1 MSRVLSGGEQ
11 VKESTRQRV
20 VQAAEQV
27 GYAPSAIARSFV
39 LQQSGNIG
47 VMLPV
52 IPNVRLFSA
61 YYFAEILS
69 GIGHTVEQSG
79 YSLLLQFRGSD
90 DRPDYATSFKTHK
103 VDGCI
108 VLGAKY
114 TPEDME
120 ALHQLYFNKWP
131 FCVVG
136 QRFNQPYPQIDAD
149 HIDGMRQAVQ
159 HLHRQRCNRI
169 LMMNGPDVFSNSADR
184 KEGYLQALH
193 DAGLKYDPMLYL
205 EGNYSRKSGYE
216 AAEVIFSRREQFDA
230 IVAANDR
237 MAIGLMQGLKERGMR
252 AGTDYAIVGYDGS
265 DAAKLTDPPLSTV
278 RVPFYEMGVRAA
290 QKLIDVINSQEH
302 GRSTPDPLL
311 KTELV
316 VRESSCKEGSE

>member
-1 MSRVLSGGEQ
+1 MLSGGEQ

-20 VQAAEQV
+20 VEAAERV

-52 IPNVRLFSA
+52 IPNVRMFSA
-61 YYFAEILS
+61 YFFAEILS
-69 GIGHTVEQSG
+69 GIGNAVEQRG
-79 YSLLLQFRGSD
+79 YSLLLQFRGAD
-90 DRPDYATSFKTHK
+90 ERPDYATAFRTHK

-108 VLGAKY
+108 VLGAKS

-120 ALHQLYFNKWP
+120 ALHQLHVHDWP
-131 FCVVG
+131 FCIVG
-136 QRFNQPYPQIDAD
+136 QRFNQPYHQIDAD
-149 HIDGMRQAVQ
+149 HIDGTRQAVQ
-159 HLHRQRCNRI
+159 HLLRHRCNRI

-184 KEGYLQALH
+184 REGYLQTLQE
-193 DAGLKYDPMLYL
+193 AGLKYDPMLYL

-216 AAEVIFSRREQFDA
+216 AAEAVFSRRGQFDA

-237 MAIGLMQGLKERGMR
+237 MAIGLMQGLKEEGLR
-252 AGTDYAIVGYDGS
+252 AGIDYAIVGYDGS
-265 DAAKLTDPPLSTV
+265 DASRLTDPPLSTV
-278 RVPFYEMGVRAA
+278 RVPFFEMGVRAA
-290 QKLIDVINSQEH
+290 QKLIDVINGQEP
-302 GRSTPDPLL
+302 GRSTPEPLL

-316 VRESSCKEGSE
+316 VRESSFKEGSE